1 MNKKAWESEGGE
13 REEGGGGGGGLR
25 EYDWSNRKE
34 NHLIFQKG

>member
-13 REEGGGGGGGLR
+13 REEGGWGGGLR

>member
-13 REEGGGGGGGLR
+13 REEGGGGGGLR